1 MNTIVK
7 DMAKEAGF
15 VFWKDEE
22 WGPGKGNID
31 WSSNYDVEFQKF
43 VVILTDY
50 YKQLLIDNGYDD
62 AAEYL

>member
-15 VFWKDEE
+15 VLWKDEA

-31 WSSNYDVEFQKF
+31 WSSNYDIEFQKF
-43 VVILTDY
+43 VVILTEY
-50 YKQLLIDNGYDD
+50 YKQLLIDN
-62 AAEYL
+62 ANISLLIM

>member
-22 WGPGKGNID
+22 WGPGKDRID
-31 WSSNYDVEFQKF
+31 WSSNYDEEFQRF
-43 VVILTDY
+43 VVILTEY

>member
-15 VFWKDEE
+15 VLWKDEA

>member
-7 DMAKEAGF
+7 EMAKEAGF
-15 VFWKDEE
+15 VLWKDES
-22 WGPGKGNID
+22 WGPGKDRID
-31 WSSNYDVEFQKF
+31 WSSNYDDEFQRF
-43 VVILTDY
+43 VVILTEY

>member
-15 VFWKDEE
+15 VLWKDEA

-31 WSSNYDVEFQKF
+31 WSSNYDIEFQKF
-43 VVILTDY
+43 VVILTEY

>member
-7 DMAKEAGF
+7 DLAKEAGF
-15 VFWKDEE
+15 VLWKDEE
-22 WGPGKGNID
+22 WGPGKDKID
-31 WSSNYDVEFQKF
+31 WSSNYDIEFQRF
-43 VVILTDY
+43 VVILTEY

>member
-15 VFWKDEE
+15 VLWKDEA
-22 WGPGKGNID
+22 WGPGEGKID
-31 WSSNYDVEFQKF
+31 WSSNYDIEFQRF

>member
-1 MNTIVK
+1 MNTIVR

-15 VFWKDEE
+15 VFWKDEV
-22 WGPGKGNID
+22 WGPGKDKID
-31 WSSNYDVEFQKF
+31 WSSNYDIEFQRF

>member
-15 VFWKDEE
+15 VLWKDEA
-22 WGPGKGNID
+22 WGPGKDKID
-31 WSSNYDVEFQKF
+31 WSTNYDIEFHKF
-43 VVILTDY
+43 VVLLTEY